1 MPPKD
6 KFENGWFLCINQCVL
21 VVYEL
26 KWLSSQTYRL
36 GSQSNSV
43 TIPYFSVF
51 SVHFWNFQTN
61 VELSF
66 NFHHRY
72 AGAGWGVLEMSEESY
87 GVPLGV
93 SGGGGKAFFR

>member
-1 MPPKD
+1 M
-6 KFENGWFLCINQCVL
+6 C
-21 VVYEL
+21 
-26 KWLSSQTYRL
+26 L
-36 GSQSNSV
+36 GGLRTKMALFPNIPIGISNSV

-93 SGGGGKAFFR
+93 SGGEGKAFVR